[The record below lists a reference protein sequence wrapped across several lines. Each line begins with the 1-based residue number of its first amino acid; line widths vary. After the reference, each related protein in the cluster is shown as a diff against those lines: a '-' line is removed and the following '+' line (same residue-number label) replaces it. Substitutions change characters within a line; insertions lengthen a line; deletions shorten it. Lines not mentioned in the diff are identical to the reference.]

1 MKGVVVWRKISAMVI
16 EKYQRLKRVFKLIGL
31 MPRCDTLSE
40 MLRQYILVLRK
51 VEDIA
56 EKYNSTYANL
66 SSKYEEDQSKRM
78 TCFLEMMRCLDN
90 SEIYYNDYTK
100 HVLFIS
106 INGATAIYR
115 KGKEYAF
122 GGTIKE
128 FQRES
133 PEFFK
138 HDAFGCDLFG
148 NKIIS

>member
-1 MKGVVVWRKISAMVI
+1 
-16 EKYQRLKRVFKLIGL
+16 

-56 EKYNSTYANL
+56 ETYNATYVDL
-66 SSKYEEDQSKRM
+66 SSKHEEDQSKRM
-78 TCFLEMMRCLDN
+78 TCFLEMNRCLDN

-115 KGKEYAF
+115 KEKEYAF

-128 FQRES
+128 FDDTI
-133 PEFFK
+133 PEFSK
-138 HDAFGCDLFG
+138 CDAFGCNLHG
-148 NKIIS
+148 QKIIS